1 MTLFDE
7 IGGFE
12 TLRRINNVF
21 YDKVYA
27 HPWLGQYFKQIPRQ
41 DIEKQQTDFIAQSI
55 GGPDH
60 YRGKSVISAHTHMF
74 ITEELFQI
82 RESLLQAAFQETRAP
97 AALVAKWNKIDQA
110 FKPALISQSVTE
122 CRPRFP
128 GDSIMNFSDPEK
140 SYKAAQ

>member
-12 TLRRINNVF
+12 TLKRINKVF

-27 HPWLGQYFKQIPRQ
+27 HPWLGQYFKQMPQ
-41 DIEKQQTDFIAQSI
+41 EHIEKQQTDFIALSI

-60 YRGKSVISAHTHMF
+60 YQGKAVISAHSHIF

-82 RESLLQAAFQETRAP
+82 REGLLQAAFQETRAP
-97 AALVAKWNKIDQA
+97 AALIAKWNKIDQA
-110 FKPALISQSVTE
+110 FKPALVSLSIEE
-122 CRPRFP
+122 CRPRFS
-128 GDSIMNFSDPEK
+128 GDPVLAFSNPEK
-140 SYKAAQ
+140 TNKTAG